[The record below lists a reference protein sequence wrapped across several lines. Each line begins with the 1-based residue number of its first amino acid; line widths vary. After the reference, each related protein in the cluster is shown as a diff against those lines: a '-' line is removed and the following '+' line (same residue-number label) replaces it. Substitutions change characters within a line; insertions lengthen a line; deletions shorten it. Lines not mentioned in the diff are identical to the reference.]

1 MIFVRRKGSKK
12 IKVKKSVREILSIRN
27 MKSAQGLCCRWRH
40 GMGDVTHR
48 VRDGKQAHRPLPWRE
63 GGKQLRCTGSSIG
76 CRTNAE
82 ATVSARLPTYPRV
95 APCLTKGGV
104 RSQVTE
110 SGPGMLR

>member
-1 MIFVRRKGSKK
+1 
-12 IKVKKSVREILSIRN
+12 
-27 MKSAQGLCCRWRH
+27 
-40 GMGDVTHR
+40 MGDVTHR

-63 GGKQLRCTGSSIG
+63 GGKQLRCAGSSIG